1 MSSVEAE
8 LRGRVV
14 AVLDAASPWGE
25 AVARR
30 LAASGARLVLGGRS
44 RERLV
49 ALEGEIGGGRVVAV
63 GVHPA
68 KRHHLEHLVEAA
80 VEEFGVLDF
89 LLFAARASAPP
100 LSRLDAGALERSVD
114 VNFRGLVYALA
125 AALPAL
131 RSRGG
136 TFAYLC
142 AGPEEPDPLYEAAR
156 AAAGSLLRA
165 AGREL
170 GGEGVRFC
178 ELVVGGGADGERVAG
193 EVLRLLSTR
202 DQGGFL
208 LRHLPGGT

>member
-1 MSSVEAE
+1 MSSVGAGP
-8 LRGRVV
+8 RGRVA

-25 AVARR
+25 AAARR
-30 LAASGARLVLGGRS
+30 LAASGVRVVLGGRS
-44 RERLV
+44 RERLA
-49 ALEGEIGGGRVVAV
+49 ALEGEIGGGRAVAV

-80 VEEFGVLDF
+80 VEEFGGLDL

-131 RSRGG
+131 RGRGG
-136 TFAYLC
+136 TFVYLC

-165 AGREL
+165 AGSEL

-178 ELVVGGGADGERVAG
+178 ELVAGGGADGERAAG
-193 EVLRLLSTR
+193 EVLRLLR
-202 DQGGFL
+202 EPGGGGFL
-208 LRHLPGGT
+208 RRVCGAA